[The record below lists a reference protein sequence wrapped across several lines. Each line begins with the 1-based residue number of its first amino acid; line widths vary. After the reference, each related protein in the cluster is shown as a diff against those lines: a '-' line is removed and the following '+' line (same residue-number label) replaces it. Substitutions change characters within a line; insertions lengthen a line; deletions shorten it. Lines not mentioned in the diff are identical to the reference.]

1 MRPLKNLIFLLIIVL
16 NLHNCSKENL
26 NELDSKATISVKLN
40 GTDSQYDEVWIEITD
55 VLIKVI
61 DDESIPNCWISLKSA
76 DSEIHNYIDITST
89 KDFNLTA
96 GINIP
101 SGIIYEL
108 KLVIGKSNYLVIGG
122 KEIELN
128 TNAIYQSESAS
139 RIQENLKSNNHY
151 LFNIEFDTDNSILQS
166 PIEDYYILQPSIRT
180 NMEAL

>member
-16 NLHNCSKENL
+16 NLQNCSKENL
-26 NELDSKATISVKLN
+26 NQTESETTISVKLN

-61 DDESIPNCWISLKSA
+61 DDESIPDCWISLKSA
-76 DSEIHNYIDITST
+76 DKEIYNYIDITRAENL
-89 KDFNLTA
+89 NLTT

-108 KLVIGKSNYLVIGG
+108 KLVIGQSNNLVIDG
-122 KEIELN
+122 KAIDLN
-128 TNAIYQSESAS
+128 TNAIYQAESAS

-151 LFNIEFDTDNSILQS
+151 RFNLEFDTDNSILES
-166 PIEDYYILQPSIRT
+166 PIENYYILQPSIST
-180 NMEAL
+180 TMETL